1 MQNPEEVFISVWRQA
16 LIDGAKTIQ
25 IADATFPVRT
35 TAKRKLKQVDFQLD
49 GREIRALEQ
58 NPDTKSNWAALARK
72 GQKIMQFIESGKYI
86 GVVADGKFHSFAK
99 R

>member
-1 MQNPEEVFISVWRQA
+1 MQNPEEIFISVWRQS

-25 IADATFPVRT
+25 VVDATFPVRT

-72 GQKIMQFIESGKYI
+72 GQKIMQFLEAGKYI
-86 GVVADGKFHSFAK
+86 AVVADGKFHSFAK